1 MSKKIGFCFLS
12 HKAHVR
18 HQLPIAIALSEDP
31 LYQVDIIVTTLDVYE
46 EILRVSPN
54 ILEFKCSVRFLKGTP
69 VKSLIGKIK
78 KRSYPNIKNVVK
90 ANKQLFLSY
99 DALVTPHSNLNDVMA
114 FDKKRAIKYICTFHG
129 AGDGMIGFDQEFAKY
144 DLLLAPGEDV
154 ANRLKAEGIH
164 HAHNH
169 LETIGYVKFDTVS
182 DTSTKVFVNNNP
194 VILYNPHY
202 MKGLTSWPC
211 FGEAVLEYFAVNPQY
226 NLIFAP
232 HLKLFE
238 RGVPQSVS
246 DYSRY
251 ANILIDCESD
261 KLVDCTYTKQAD
273 VYLGD
278 VSSQVYE
285 FLYYN
290 KGPVIYLNTDTPNNW
305 KDNPNY
311 AMWHLGCVVESL
323 GEVDA
328 SLQTQLASPHA
339 LSSEQA
345 LAVSKKFFAS
355 AKQPSDLGAQAIKR
369 LLCTE

>member
-1 MSKKIGFCFLS
+1 
-12 HKAHVR
+12 
-18 HQLPIAIALSEDP
+18 
-31 LYQVDIIVTTLDVYE
+31 
-46 EILRVSPN
+46 
-54 ILEFKCSVRFLKGTP
+54 
-69 VKSLIGKIK
+69 
-78 KRSYPNIKNVVK
+78 
-90 ANKQLFLSY
+90 
-99 DALVTPHSNLNDVMA
+99 
-114 FDKKRAIKYICTFHG
+114 
-129 AGDGMIGFDQEFAKY
+129 
-144 DLLLAPGEDV
+144 
-154 ANRLKAEGIH
+154 
-164 HAHNH
+164 
-169 LETIGYVKFDTVS
+169 
-182 DTSTKVFVNNNP
+182 
-194 VILYNPHY
+194 

-238 RGVPQSVS
+238 RGVPQSVR

-251 ANILIDCESD
+251 ANIMIDCESD

-290 KGPVIYLNTDTPNNW
+290 KAPVIYLNADAPINW
-305 KDNPNY
+305 KDDPNY
-311 AMWHLGCVVESL
+311 EMWHLGCVVESL
-323 GEVDA
+323 GELDA
-328 SLQTQLASPHA
+328 SLKAQLASPNA

-369 LLCTE
+369 LLSTG